1 MGLSRSVP
9 HDKLEGIIMSSVVMD
24 RIVNKLLIPV
34 FVLLFISNSSCKT
47 NKMDYASLL
56 KPESIDSEDDHISGF
71 LKEDIIVKTPY
82 GEMKAAAVGYESG
95 YFFDFSYY
103 KNGNLAKIW
112 LREEETIIYDTM
124 IITLP
129 SFEPDK
135 LLCID
140 FFDNF
145 NIKTCKAKNEVTYL
159 GVKLSANTCFHFN
172 EDGTLRSFTLYQDWY
187 FENVLFLD
195 GEQFKIVDGKIVPW
209 K

>member
-1 MGLSRSVP
+1 MERM
-9 HDKLEGIIMSSVVMD
+9 IINSAVMD
-24 RIVNKLLIPV
+24 SIVNKLLIT
-34 FVLLFISNSSCKT
+34 VLFCISCFSCIAQKE
-47 NKMDYASLL
+47 NYASLL
-56 KPESIDSEDDHISGF
+56 KPESIDSENDVIFGF
-71 LKEDIIVKTPY
+71 LKKDITVETPY
-82 GEMKAAAVGYESG
+82 GKMEVPAIGYESG
-95 YFFDFSYY
+95 YFFDFAYY
-103 KNGNLAKIW
+103 VNGNLAKIW
-112 LREEETIIYDTM
+112 LRNEKTIIYDTM

-159 GVKLSANTCFHFN
+159 GVKLPANICLHFN
-172 EDGTLRSFTLYQDWY
+172 KDGTLRSFTLYQDWY

-195 GEQFKIVDGKIVPW
+195 GQQFYIVEGKIVPW